1 MIDQCLYS
9 RKDQSCPDSRC
20 HDASSLIVR
29 CTHQRGMTLL
39 EVLLALLMLVVFT
52 GVVAVVMEFTLRFL
66 GVAESGAKNQS
77 QVSNGVLID
86 HQEIH
91 IVMDQLVE
99 VLSQPGISK
108 DRLIGG
114 LQGIPQIAFAPG
126 VNPERACV
134 AGSPVQ
140 QWDLPMPDVALPAGY
155 RLCLWMTT
163 QRESD
168 LKSLLEVNPGAKPGI
183 YLLQALPER
192 LSATTLPTRRLFCR
206 PRPFC

>member
-1 MIDQCLYS
+1 
-9 RKDQSCPDSRC
+9 
-20 HDASSLIVR
+20 
-29 CTHQRGMTLL
+29 
-39 EVLLALLMLVVFT
+39 
-52 GVVAVVMEFTLRFL
+52 
-66 GVAESGAKNQS
+66 
-77 QVSNGVLID
+77 
-86 HQEIH
+86 
-91 IVMDQLVE
+91 MDQLVE